1 MVKEHAYIDRRS
13 IALHT
18 MIAAKLQA
26 SPELLQI
33 AIANMERWSQRSD
46 YFQAGRSQIYLEEW
60 RQILS
65 KPLPQIIELLQSE
78 DEHMCALR
86 QCTPFAGV
94 LTPQERWK
102 VYASY

>member
-46 YFQAGRSQIYLEEW
+46 YFQAGRSQI
-60 RQILS
+60 
-65 KPLPQIIELLQSE
+65 
-78 DEHMCALR
+78 
-86 QCTPFAGV
+86 
-94 LTPQERWK
+94 
-102 VYASY
+102 